1 MEWTWKMEIYV
12 SDICFNINCN
22 GNFLVKLD
30 QDCFHSLLA
39 AFQSCQKKKKK
50 ERARNITCIVKS
62 YLAHIVNFFK

>member
-22 GNFLVKLD
+22 GNFLVKLN
-30 QDCFHSLLA
+30 QECFHSLLA

-50 ERARNITCIVKS
+50 KRKKKKEQGI
-62 YLAHIVNFFK
+62 